1 MHARGKE
8 ETYSKTKETNE
19 EVSLKSF
26 KKEIR
31 RNKKVQKISYLVQIT
46 YKDQAQALQKIPI
59 TRNKERITNIK
70 ED

>member
-26 KKEIR
+26 IKEIR

-46 YKDQAQALQKIPI
+46 YEDQAQALQKIPI

>member
-26 KKEIR
+26 IKEIR

-46 YKDQAQALQKIPI
+46 YENQAQALQKIPI